1 MEVLTVLRNIL
12 LSESDRL
19 AIAVSKLSVITEE
32 VIANYIKADMPR
44 YPYVAHTTKFS
55 LPDIT
60 INIDGFDVAWIESIV
75 IVPKESQLEIG
86 HFALDKKLVGLGI
99 GKRLAFALQK
109 VAREQLAITQILFK
123 ERSENSKYPP
133 FFEKTLG
140 ATKVPGFPTG
150 DNWLWNFA

>member
-1 MEVLTVLRNIL
+1 MEIRTVLRNML

-19 AIAVSKLSVITEE
+19 AISVNKLSVLTEE
-32 VIANYIKADMPR
+32 LIANYIEADMPM
-44 YPYVAHTTKFS
+44 YQYMAHTTKFS

-75 IVPKESQLEIG
+75 IDPKESQLEIG
-86 HFALDKKLVGLGI
+86 HFALDKRLVGLGI

-109 VAREQLAITQILFK
+109 VAREQLEVTQILFK

-133 FFEKTLG
+133 FFEKTLR